1 MLIYIYKIF
10 SLGDLWSYD
19 YSTETYVV
27 SPDPDVA
34 VLPLD
39 PSKHRCLILA
49 SDGLWN
55 MLTPEETV
63 HMVMDLENQFE
74 QKIINDPVRVGI
86 YKFDVLIFFS
96 ISGR

>member
-1 MLIYIYKIF
+1 M
-10 SLGDLWSYD
+10 
-19 YSTETYVV
+19 V

-39 PSKHRCLILA
+39 PEKHRCLILA

-63 HMVMDLENQFE
+63 HMVMDLETQFE
-74 QKIINDPVRVGI
+74 QRIINDPVSNECTNSMRG
-86 YKFDVLIFFS
+86 F
-96 ISGR
+96 

>member
-1 MLIYIYKIF
+1 MLIF
-10 SLGDLWSYD
+10 FPLSGDLWSYD
-19 YSTETYVV
+19 YYTETYVV

-55 MLTPEETV
+55 MLTPEESV
-63 HMVMDLENQFE
+63 NMVMDLETQFE
-74 QKIINDPVRVGI
+74 EKIITDPVS
-86 YKFDVLIFFS
+86 FENFMT
-96 ISGR
+96 